1 VIAEGDGHDLTKCS
15 TVKGLGETG
24 RRDRDTK
31 LPPGDKRPRL
41 MQSRPAARSALDNR
55 GSTPDLPLTTRNG
68 SLYSRSFASRACN
81 RGRSQSIATSS
92 TDMSLNP
99 TTSIPSRS
107 AARCNRAT
115 TSAYGL
121 PNSTYSIAG
130 DVDGLRHTE
139 GEIVTGKKMAA
150 PLSEIKGCVTMRR
163 LAARWIVSR
172 VNTSRSCSIRPGPV
186 RSWSS
191 SNKHSADR
199 KSPRVEQRVV
209 PVAKHQNRG
218 EVAACRVLVLQRE
231 RTRGR

>member
-1 VIAEGDGHDLTKCS
+1 MLARSRITSAHAPMESATLRGFRDVCQQARRLVRGTRSHDQRHIGLAQERSGTSVIAGGDGHDLTKCS

-24 RRDRDTK
+24 RRDRDIK

-121 PNSTYSIAG
+121 PNST
-130 DVDGLRHTE
+130 T
-139 GEIVTGKKMAA
+139 
-150 PLSEIKGCVTMRR
+150 P
-163 LAARWIVSR
+163 
-172 VNTSRSCSIRPGPV
+172 
-186 RSWSS
+186 
-191 SNKHSADR
+191 
-199 KSPRVEQRVV
+199 
-209 PVAKHQNRG
+209 
-218 EVAACRVLVLQRE
+218 
-231 RTRGR
+231 